1 MNRFEGDLLAGLRRR
16 GDGVGGCRVLVAC
29 SGGGD
34 STALVALLAALR
46 KSLGLDL
53 LLAHADHGLR
63 EASQGDAA
71 FVRALARHFGLDLAE
86 AWLDVK
92 GHARATGQ
100 GLETAARE
108 LRWSWLKAEA
118 ASCGAAAVATGHTL
132 DDHTETV
139 LLRLGRGGGL
149 GALTPLPPRQDLRW
163 SPLVHLRR
171 AELRTY
177 LAGRRIPW
185 REDGSNQDP
194 FTARNRLR
202 PLLEPL
208 RHELPALDAHLLETH
223 AQVRELQEW
232 RDAAVQAARN
242 EKWTLGE
249 GNLELR
255 RGTWTE
261 PELRAVLE
269 AAFRERGCRREA
281 EALRGLAAFLLPL
294 AAGPGPRRP
303 RALGHGHWRI
313 SHEPSGV
320 FLHPIEDQ
328 EPSNG

>member
-1 MNRFEGDLLAGLRRR
+1 VNRFEADLLAALRRR
-16 GDGVGGCRVLVAC
+16 GDGVEGCRVLVAC

-34 STALVALLAALR
+34 STALLVLLAALR
-46 KSLGLDL
+46 RSLGLDL
-53 LLAHADHGLR
+53 SLAHANHGLR
-63 EASQGDAA
+63 EASREDAA
-71 FVRALARHFGLDLAE
+71 FVRALARHYGLDLAE

-92 GHARATGQ
+92 GHAKAAGL

-118 ASCGAAAVATGHTL
+118 ASCGAACVATGHTL

-139 LLRLGRGGGL
+139 FLRLGRGGGL
-149 GALTPLPPRQDLRW
+149 GSLTPLPPRQELRW
-163 SPLVHLRR
+163 SPLAHLRR
-171 AELRTY
+171 FELRAY
-177 LAGRRIPW
+177 LEGRRIPW
-185 REDGSNQDP
+185 REDESNQDP

-202 PLLEPL
+202 PLLEDL
-208 RHELPALDAHLLETH
+208 RRELPGLDAHLLETH
-223 AQVRELQEW
+223 LQARELQAW
-232 RDAAVQAARN
+232 REAAVLSLRN

-255 RGTWTE
+255 PGTWTE

-269 AAFRERGCRREA
+269 AAFREAGWPREA

-294 AAGPGPRRP
+294 ATGPAPRKD
-303 RALGHGHWRI
+303 RARSFGHWRV

-320 FLHPIEDQ
+320 FLHPIEDR
-328 EPSNG
+328 EP